1 MPRRKSDTSVH
12 LFVLPVS
19 VVQPVNLWFNSNILS
34 LAQLTYRHM
43 NRFLFFLTVCICCHQ
58 SLTAQKLADKAN
70 AFIDLLND
78 AQKTKALYP
87 FDTAER
93 YRFMYVPLDDR
104 KGISMNELNDA
115 QRDAAFDLLKTSL
128 SEETVKKIHSIML
141 LDNVLKELEH
151 RKPEDHYRDPGK
163 YFLTI
168 FGIPSAKTIW
178 GWRFEGHHVA
188 FHFSANKKELV
199 AGTPSFL
206 GSNPAIVLA
215 GPQKDE
221 QVLKEETDRGFA
233 LLHALSA
240 DELKKAI
247 IDSVAPGEIVTAA
260 SRKAMI
266 ANPAGIKYSELS
278 PANKQL
284 FLQLLTMYIH
294 RYTKLFADNMLKQ
307 IQTAGLDNLWFTWAG
322 YTEHVIGKPYYYRIQ
337 GPTIIIEYDNS
348 QNNANH
354 IHTVIRD
361 LTNDFGGDMLLQH
374 YKESHN

>member
-1 MPRRKSDTSVH
+1 
-12 LFVLPVS
+12 
-19 VVQPVNLWFNSNILS
+19 
-34 LAQLTYRHM
+34 M
-43 NRFLFFLTVCICCHQ
+43 NRFLLILLACICFIKPA
-58 SLTAQKLADKAN
+58 TAQQLVDKAN
-70 AFIDLLND
+70 AFIGTLND
-78 AQKTKALYP
+78 AQKTAALYP

-93 YRFMYVPLDDR
+93 YRFMYVPLEDR
-104 KGISMNELNDA
+104 KGISMNELNAA
-115 QRDAAFDLLKTSL
+115 QQAAVMDLLKTSL
-128 SEETVKKIHSIML
+128 SEETVQKVKSIML

-151 RKPEDHYRDPGK
+151 RKADDHFRDPGK

-206 GSNPAIVLA
+206 GSNPAIVLQ
-215 GPQKDE
+215 GPQKNQE
-221 QVLKEETDRGFA
+221 VLKEETDRGFA

-247 IDSVAPGEIVTAA
+247 IDSVAPGEIITAA

-266 ANPAGIKYSELS
+266 AHPAGIRYSELS
-278 PANKQL
+278 PPNQQL
-284 FLQLLTMYIH
+284 LLQLLTMYIH

-307 IQTAGLDNLWFTWAG
+307 IQAAGLNNLWFTWAG
-322 YTEHVIGKPYYYRIQ
+322 YTEHVLGKPYYYRIQ
-337 GPTIIIEYDNS
+337 GPSIIIEYDNS

-361 LTNDFGGDMLLQH
+361 LNNDFGGDMLLEH
-374 YKESHN
+374 YRESH

>member
-1 MPRRKSDTSVH
+1 
-12 LFVLPVS
+12 
-19 VVQPVNLWFNSNILS
+19 
-34 LAQLTYRHM
+34 M
-43 NRFLFFLTVCICCHQ
+43 NRLLIILFACIVCKQ
-58 SLTAQKLADKAN
+58 TAAQHLSDKAN
-70 AFIDLLND
+70 SFIATLSEE
-78 AQKTKALYP
+78 QKLKALYP

-93 YRFMYVPLDDR
+93 FRFMYVPLDDR

-115 QRDAAFDLLKTSL
+115 QKQAVFTLLKTSL
-128 SEETVKKIHSIML
+128 TDETIKKIQDIML

-151 RKPEDHYRDPGK
+151 RKPEDHFRDPGK

-168 FGIPSAKTIW
+168 FGIPSPKTIW

-188 FHFSANKKELV
+188 FHFSADKKTLV

-206 GSNPAIVLA
+206 GSNPAVVLN

-221 QVLKEETDRGFA
+221 FVLKDETDKGFA

-240 DELKKAI
+240 EELKKAV
-247 IDSVAPGEIVTAA
+247 IDTAAPNEILTAA

-266 ANPAGIKYSELS
+266 EHPAGIKYSELS
-278 PANKQL
+278 PANQQL
-284 FLQLLTMYIH
+284 MLQLLNLYIH
-294 RYTKLFADNMLKQ
+294 RYTKLFAENMLKQ
-307 IQTAGLDNLWFTWAG
+307 IQSAGLANLWFTWAG
-322 YTEHVIGKPYYYRIQ
+322 YQQHVLGHPYYYRIQ

-361 LTNDFGGDMLLQH
+361 LTNDFGGDLLLQH
-374 YKESHN
+374 YKESH

>member
-1 MPRRKSDTSVH
+1 MKLLL
-12 LFVLPVS
+12 LFT
-19 VVQPVNLWFNSNILS
+19 IACS
-34 LAQLTYRHM
+34 LLIQ
-43 NRFLFFLTVCICCHQ
+43 TV
-58 SLTAQKLADKAN
+58 TAQKLVDKAN
-70 AFIDLLND
+70 AFIGTLND

-115 QRDAAFDLLKTSL
+115 QKEAVFELLKTSL
-128 SEETVKKIHSIML
+128 AEETIKKIKAIML

-178 GWRFEGHHVA
+178 GWRFEGHHIA
-188 FHFSANKKELV
+188 FHFSANRKELV

-206 GSNPAIVLA
+206 GSNPGIVLQ

-221 QVLKEETDRGFA
+221 NVLKEETDKGFA

-240 DELKKAI
+240 EELKKAI
-247 IDSVAPGEIVTAA
+247 TDTAAPNEIFTAA
-260 SRKAMI
+260 SRTAMI
-266 ANPAGIKYSELS
+266 ANPGGLRYSDMT
-278 PANKQL
+278 PANQQL

-294 RYTKLFADNMLKQ
+294 RYTKLFADNMLKEIQ
-307 IQTAGLDNLWFTWAG
+307 IAGLNNLWFTWAG
-322 YTEHVIGKPYYYRIQ
+322 STEHVLGKPYYYRLQ
-337 GPTIIIEYDNS
+337 GPSIIIEYDNS

-361 LTNDFGGDMLLQH
+361 LNNDFGGDILLQH
-374 YKESHN
+374 YRESH